1 MHDSAFALVFIR
13 CATSDW
19 GEGAPSLLSFVR
31 ETSLAN
37 RYSQIFDI
45 LSTVMKKKLKV
56 LVHGTGF
63 AGQGHAEAFHR
74 AGAEIVGMVGRTES
88 VLKEVTEK
96 MNIPYAGTDWQQ
108 ALQDCQPDIV
118 SIGTP
123 GGAHYEPIT
132 QAIEQG
138 CHVFCDKPLTHSGET
153 AVSLYKLAKQKNV
166 KTAFASSF
174 RYMPHIQHAKRLVA
188 EGAIGEPV
196 EVECISHFNLE
207 RDIPFGWSH
216 RKEAG
221 GGRLNNNFT
230 HKISI
235 VTSVIG
241 EHILSIFGEVRDDLG
256 KAPIVEGV
264 HNFKTRREHIPKDLN
279 DPSLKWGE
287 SNVEWTYTV
296 MAKLESEFAS
306 KPVSVLFKHGGL
318 NPRFNEDHVVFYGTK
333 GAIYI
338 KGHYGQ
344 GPLYTW
350 NTKDKKWEE
359 LALPDDIAA
368 AQPQVDGDTERNW
381 SYLIR
386 EFVKDI
392 KGEPF
397 ATYQTFKEGSLYQ
410 NLIDIIRE
418 NDNWVDVRH
427 LQA

>member
-1 MHDSAFALVFIR
+1 MDS
-13 CATSDW
+13 
-19 GEGAPSLLSFVR
+19 
-31 ETSLAN
+31 
-37 RYSQIFDI
+37 
-45 LSTVMKKKLKV
+45 KLKV
-56 LVHGTGF
+56 LIHGTGF
-63 AGQGHAEAFHR
+63 AGQGHADAFR
-74 AGAEIVGMVGRTES
+74 REGVEVVGIVGRTPS
-88 VLKEVTEK
+88 VLKEVAKK
-96 MNIPYAGTDWQQ
+96 MAIPYSSTNWQQ
-108 ALQDCQPDIV
+108 ALKDCQPDIV

-132 QAIEQG
+132 QAIKSG
-138 CHVFCDKPLTHSGET
+138 CHVFCDKPLTDSAET
-153 AVSLYKLAKQKNV
+153 AVALYELAKKHKV

-174 RYMPHIQHAKRLVA
+174 RYMPHTLHAKQLVA
-188 EGAIGEPV
+188 NGAIGEPV

-241 EHILSIFGEVRDDLG
+241 EKILSISGEVRDDLG

-264 HNFKTRREHIPKDLN
+264 HNFKTRRKHIPEDLN

-296 MAKLESEFAS
+296 LAQLESPMTN

-318 NPRFNEDHVVFYGTK
+318 NPRFNEDHIVFYGTK

-338 KGHYGQ
+338 KGHYGH

-350 NTKDKKWEE
+350 QQEDKTWQE
-359 LALPDDIAA
+359 LPLPQDIADN
-368 AQPQVDGDTERNW
+368 QPKIEGDTERNW
-381 SYLIR
+381 QYLAR

-392 KGEPF
+392 KGESF
-397 ATYQTFKEGSLYQ
+397 ERYQTFKEGSLYQ
-410 NLIDIIRE
+410 QLIDIIRK
-418 NDNWVDVRH
+418 NGNSIDVQH
-427 LQA
+427 LQ